1 MIREAKQ
8 THMQTKQRESNIE
21 LLRIL
26 CMIMILAIHAN
37 FFSTGPLTIA
47 EANSEPTTSIL
58 RSFAHALCAC
68 AVNTFVMISGHFGI
82 RFRTKGIT
90 SFLFQCLFFSIGI
103 YSVMLILNL
112 ADFTKIDIATSL
124 MLFKQADNY
133 WFVWSYIILY
143 ILSPVINTFCEE
155 TTKNEFKRT
164 LILFFIL
171 QCIIDFT
178 PSNNFFQ
185 QGFSPLSF
193 IGLYMIAYYF
203 KRFGINIKKST
214 SLFIFGLCVIINTLF
229 EYSLKRFGIENG
241 IINHISSGYT
251 NPITII
257 QSISLLTF
265 FSKLRIQSK
274 SINWIAA
281 SCFAVY
287 LFHMHFCIV
296 DHYIEL
302 AKGIYDKYY
311 GFKYI
316 LHISTLI
323 LIFFVIPILID
334 KIRIIWFKH
343 LWKTI
348 EKTCPFIN

>member
-1 MIREAKQ
+1 MLI
-8 THMQTKQRESNIE
+8 KQRDSNIE
-21 LLRIL
+21 LLRII

-37 FFSTGPLTIA
+37 YFSTGPLTIA
-47 EANSEPTTSIL
+47 EANSEPITSIL
-58 RSFAHALCAC
+58 RSFFHALCVC

-112 ADFTKIDIATSL
+112 ADFTKIDIASSI

-203 KRFGINIKKST
+203 KRFGINIKKYT
-214 SLFIFGLCVIINTLF
+214 SLFIFCSCVIINTLF
-229 EYSLKRFGIENG
+229 EYSLKRFGIGNG
-241 IINHISSGYT
+241 VINSISSGYT

-257 QSISLLTF
+257 QSLSLLTF
-265 FSKLRIQSK
+265 FSQLRIQSK
-274 SINWIAA
+274 VINWIAT

-296 DHYIEL
+296 NYYTGF
-302 AKGIYDKYY
+302 AKDIYHEYNGVKY
-311 GFKYI
+311 
-316 LHISTLI
+316 LLPISTLI
-323 LIFFVIPILID
+323 LIFFIIPILID
-334 KIRIIWFKH
+334 KIRIFCFNHI
-343 LWKTI
+343 WKTI
-348 EKTCPFIN
+348 ERSCPQRK

>member
-1 MIREAKQ
+1 ML
-8 THMQTKQRESNIE
+8 TKQRDSNIE
-21 LLRIL
+21 LLRII

-47 EANSEPTTSIL
+47 EANSEPITSIL
-58 RSFAHALCAC
+58 RSFAHAFCVC

-82 RFRTKGIT
+82 HFRIKGIT
-90 SFLFQCLFFSIGI
+90 SFLFQSLFFCIGI
-103 YSVMLILNL
+103 YSIMLILNL
-112 ADFTKIDIATSL
+112 VELSKIDIASSI
-124 MLFKQADNY
+124 MLFKQAGNY
-133 WFVWSYIILY
+133 WFVWSYVILY
-143 ILSPVINTFCEE
+143 ILSPVINTFCEK

-214 SLFIFGLCVIINTLF
+214 SLFIFCSCVIINTLF
-229 EYSLKRFGIENG
+229 EYSLKRFGIGNG
-241 IINHISSGYT
+241 IINSISSGYT

-257 QSISLLTF
+257 QSLSLLTF
-265 FSKLRIQSK
+265 FSQLRIQSK
-274 SINWIAA
+274 VINWIAA

-296 DHYIEL
+296 NYYTEF
-302 AKGIYDKYY
+302 AKDIYHEYN
-311 GFKYI
+311 GFKYL

-323 LIFFVIPILID
+323 LIFFIIPILID
-334 KIRIIWFKH
+334 KIRIICFNH
-343 LWKTI
+343 IWKTVD
-348 EKTCPFIN
+348 KNCLLRK

>member
-1 MIREAKQ
+1 
-8 THMQTKQRESNIE
+8 
-21 LLRIL
+21 
-26 CMIMILAIHAN
+26 
-37 FFSTGPLTIA
+37 
-47 EANSEPTTSIL
+47 
-58 RSFAHALCAC
+58 
-68 AVNTFVMISGHFGI
+68 MISGHFGI
-82 RFRTKGIT
+82 HFRIKGIT
-90 SFLFQCLFFSIGI
+90 SFLFQSLFFCIGI

-112 ADFTKIDIATSL
+112 VELSKIDIASSI
-124 MLFKQADNY
+124 MLFKQAGNY

-143 ILSPVINTFCEE
+143 ILSPVINKFCEK

-214 SLFIFGLCVIINTLF
+214 SLFIFCSCVIINTLF
-229 EYSLKRFGIENG
+229 EYSLKRFGIGNEV
-241 IINHISSGYT
+241 INSISSGYT

-257 QSISLLTF
+257 QSLSLLTF
-265 FSKLRIQSK
+265 FSQLRIQSK
-274 SINWIAA
+274 VINWIAA

-296 DHYIEL
+296 NYYTEF
-302 AKGIYDKYY
+302 AKDIYHEYNGVKY
-311 GFKYI
+311 
-316 LHISTLI
+316 LLPISTLI
-323 LIFFVIPILID
+323 LIFFIIPILID
-334 KIRIIWFKH
+334 KIRIFCFNHI
-343 LWKTI
+343 WKTI
-348 EKTCPFIN
+348 ERSRPQRK

>member
-1 MIREAKQ
+1 ML
-8 THMQTKQRESNIE
+8 TKQRDSNIE
-21 LLRIL
+21 LLRII

-47 EANSEPTTSIL
+47 EANSEPITSIL
-58 RSFAHALCAC
+58 RSFAHAFCVC

-82 RFRTKGIT
+82 HFRIKGIT
-90 SFLFQCLFFSIGI
+90 SFLFQSLFFCIGI
-103 YSVMLILNL
+103 YSIMLILNL
-112 ADFTKIDIATSL
+112 AEFSKIDIASSL
-124 MLFKQADNY
+124 MLFKQAGNY

-143 ILSPVINTFCEE
+143 ILSPVINTFCEK

-185 QGFSPLSF
+185 KGFSPLSF

-203 KRFGINIKKST
+203 KRFGININKST
-214 SLFIFGLCVIINTLF
+214 SLFIFCSCVIINTLF

-241 IINHISSGYT
+241 IINSISSGYT

-257 QSISLLTF
+257 QSLSLLTF

-274 SINWIAA
+274 TVNWIAA

-296 DHYIEL
+296 NYYTEF
-302 AKGIYDKYY
+302 AKDIYHEYNGLRY
-311 GFKYI
+311 L

-323 LIFFVIPILID
+323 LIFFIIPIFID
-334 KIRIIWFKH
+334 KIRIFCFNHI
-343 LWKTI
+343 WKTI
-348 EKTCPFIN
+348 ERSCPQRN